1 MNNTPHQVVG
11 GRMFSSL
18 NVQAVAVA
26 KRHLYMLLLA
36 LLASY
41 SMLFYVDRIWAPG
54 KSIHFCDLYPRWYGA
69 RELLLRG
76 RDPYS
81 QEVSQEI
88 QVWSYGHKLAPEPG
102 APQLQDENRFAY
114 PLYIIFVLAPF
125 IRLSFPQTY
134 ELFRV
139 LLPLVGIV
147 STVLW
152 LRVIGWK
159 CAPVL
164 LTCVLL
170 LSMSNFPMLESIYL
184 QQPVLL
190 AGAFLACSCVALRS
204 NHLYVAG
211 ILLAL
216 ATIKPQIT
224 ALFAFWLLFWA
235 CCQWRN
241 RKGVVIGFLVTIG
254 ALVGGAEL
262 LLPGW
267 ISEFDA
273 GLVAYRHYTGT
284 SSILSVAF

>member
-69 RELLLRG
+69 REL
-76 RDPYS
+76 
-81 QEVSQEI
+81 
-88 QVWSYGHKLAPEPG
+88 
-102 APQLQDENRFAY
+102 
-114 PLYIIFVLAPF
+114 
-125 IRLSFPQTY
+125 
-134 ELFRV
+134 
-139 LLPLVGIV
+139 
-147 STVLW
+147 
-152 LRVIGWK
+152 
-159 CAPVL
+159 
-164 LTCVLL
+164 
-170 LSMSNFPMLESIYL
+170 
-184 QQPVLL
+184 LL

-267 ISEFDA
+267 ISE
-273 GLVAYRHYTGT
+273 
-284 SSILSVAF
+284 

>member
-102 APQLQDENRFAY
+102 APQLQDENRFA
-114 PLYIIFVLAPF
+114 
-125 IRLSFPQTY
+125 
-134 ELFRV
+134 
-139 LLPLVGIV
+139 
-147 STVLW
+147 
-152 LRVIGWK
+152 
-159 CAPVL
+159 
-164 LTCVLL
+164 
-170 LSMSNFPMLESIYL
+170 
-184 QQPVLL
+184 
-190 AGAFLACSCVALRS
+190 
-204 NHLYVAG
+204 
-211 ILLAL
+211 
-216 ATIKPQIT
+216 
-224 ALFAFWLLFWA
+224 
-235 CCQWRN
+235 
-241 RKGVVIGFLVTIG
+241 
-254 ALVGGAEL
+254 
-262 LLPGW
+262 
-267 ISEFDA
+267 
-273 GLVAYRHYTGT
+273 
-284 SSILSVAF
+284 